1 MAAAGGGEEDA
12 RQVLRMDTD
21 CPGNGQCA
29 ELLHRG
35 EELWETPDPES
46 QKTPAGREMLGC
58 LREGTMRLCWALF
71 RFCNQNFI
79 GEFFFLHKIWT
90 HPWKCPEC
98 GGMPQHLQRP
108 SACICVYWKGEA
120 PHQGKHKGIF
130 LVLGDADAVGSQAVA
145 SGSPSFQRH

>member
-35 EELWETPDPES
+35 EELWETPDPKS

-58 LREGTMRLCWALF
+58 LRQCGSVGPCLDFVIRISL
-71 RFCNQNFI
+71 
-79 GEFFFLHKIWT
+79 GSFFFYIKYGHTLGNAQNVGACHSIFRGRLRASVCT
-90 HPWKCPEC
+90 
-98 GGMPQHLQRP
+98 GRVRP
-108 SACICVYWKGEA
+108 HTKGNIKA
-120 PHQGKHKGIF
+120 YSWCR
-130 LVLGDADAVGSQAVA
+130 DADAVGSQAVA